1 MLWNEPLQKIFMY
14 KLNAWLM
21 ALAMTTL
28 DAKVF
33 FVNLLDSQELWYY
46 AVQLLGY
53 IILTYIL
60 LCTVDKI
67 NIEVWKCKKD
77 SQLEFVVEN

>member
-21 ALAMTTL
+21 AFAMTTL
-28 DAKVF
+28 DAKMF
-33 FVNLLDSQELWYY
+33 FVNLLDSQELWYN

-53 IILTYIL
+53 NILTYIL

-77 SQLEFVVEN
+77 YQLEFVVEN